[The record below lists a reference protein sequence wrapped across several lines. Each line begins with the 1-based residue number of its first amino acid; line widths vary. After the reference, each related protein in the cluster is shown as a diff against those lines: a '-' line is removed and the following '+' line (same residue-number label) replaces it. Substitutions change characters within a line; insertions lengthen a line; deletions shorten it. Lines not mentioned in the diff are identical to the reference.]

1 MKYEYVIIKE
11 VKGVKCGGSE
21 KRSKVIFDWW
31 TAANIHCEMKTGLKS
46 NLKKCY
52 TPFLVQNRII
62 DPLFLSFQNIFATT
76 TALNNLLNK

>member
-31 TAANIHCEMKTGLKS
+31 TAANIHREMKTGLK
-46 NLKKCY
+46 LTLAKCY
-52 TPFLVQNRII
+52 TPFFDAFWYKV
-62 DPLFLSFQNIFATT
+62 
-76 TALNNLLNK
+76 K